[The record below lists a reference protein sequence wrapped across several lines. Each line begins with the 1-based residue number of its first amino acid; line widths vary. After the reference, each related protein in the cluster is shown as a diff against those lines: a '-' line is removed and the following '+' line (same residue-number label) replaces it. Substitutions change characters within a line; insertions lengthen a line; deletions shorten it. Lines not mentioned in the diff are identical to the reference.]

1 MTASEVGISRKNN
14 VNRPPHLIAL
24 DSSSWSSAA
33 SSTASS
39 SSFSSSPSSRRVRSK
54 YLQRIGIVRT
64 SHMIDTATKSILITS
79 TTKTTRDLRNV
90 PRFNAPLQYNDV
102 HRRERRNSEGS
113 EDRKR
118 VNFQEN
124 VTVVPIPM
132 RSEYSDRIKAKLWRG
147 RVEMCEIVGKLYPCI
162 MCSLRRSASSHIA
175 RHISLFLS
183 QKQSETSRNSPPKI
197 ITGAPYAPKNIC
209 TFATTPESL
218 YILFTWNWDVIL
230 SVLGGELPEIKMI

>member
-162 MCSLRRSASSHIA
+162 MCSFEKKQRP
-175 RHISLFLS
+175 HISHVI
-183 QKQSETSRNSPPKI
+183 SRSFNL
-197 ITGAPYAPKNIC
+197 KNRAKPRGIRRRR
-209 TFATTPESL
+209 L
-218 YILFTWNWDVIL
+218 
-230 SVLGGELPEIKMI
+230 